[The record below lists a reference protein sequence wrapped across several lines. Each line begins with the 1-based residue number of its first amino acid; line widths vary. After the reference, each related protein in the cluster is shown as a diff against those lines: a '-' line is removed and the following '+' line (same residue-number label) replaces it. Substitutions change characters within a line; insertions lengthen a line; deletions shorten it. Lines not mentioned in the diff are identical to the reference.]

1 MLRLTVSVDT
11 RASLLS
17 TPSPIV
23 PGFQVENPI
32 THARAR
38 FELDQHA
45 TPEMKALADEVA
57 TITAKLKSLE
67 TLVVFNNQ
75 LAEARPSILQGVGS
89 FFSEADIKEQ

>member
-1 MLRLTVSVDT
+1 M
-11 RASLLS
+11 
-17 TPSPIV
+17 
-23 PGFQVENPI
+23 GGNPI